1 MHDLRAGLFFG
12 KDFADARYQLIRDR
26 YIDKGI
32 LEFEGKEKSLFI
44 KEEPTSNDDIT
55 GLLDALDAAK
65 FLELPEVSHEQA

>member
-26 YIDKGI
+26 EIDKGI
-32 LEFEGKEKSLFI
+32 LEFEGEEKSLFI
-44 KEEPTSNDDIT
+44 EEPTSNDDIT

-65 FLELPEVSHEQA
+65 FLELPEVSYEQA